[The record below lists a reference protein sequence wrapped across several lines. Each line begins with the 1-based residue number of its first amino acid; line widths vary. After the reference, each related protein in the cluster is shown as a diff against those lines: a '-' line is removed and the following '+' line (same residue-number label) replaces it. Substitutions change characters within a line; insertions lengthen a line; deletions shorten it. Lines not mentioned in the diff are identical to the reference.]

1 MMNMDTIPPLN
12 LTLLELLN
20 IIFDVLMS
28 IHHILVKQ
36 KRGFSIGVL
45 TVILIIVIL
54 IRVDLIV
61 NYLQYKKHQQQLPI
75 HL

>member
-1 MMNMDTIPPLN
+1 MMYNYQSWGKILVKLIYN
-12 LTLLELLN
+12 
-20 IIFDVLMS
+20 VKMS

-61 NYLQYKKHQQQLPI
+61 NSLQYKKHPHPMPI
-75 HL
+75 PL